1 MYMSSARVRDFC
13 VSALAPTLAPVPRLR
28 LFVLSTSH
36 CMQPYFAPTG
46 TNNQLNTYNFTH
58 VFALC
63 DNVYFK
69 NPQKILR

>member
-1 MYMSSARVRDFC
+1 MSSARVRDFC
-13 VSALAPTLAPVPRLR
+13 VSALASTLAPVPRSR

-36 CMQPYFAPTG
+36 CMQPNFASAG
-46 TNNQLNTYNFTH
+46 ANAQLITHNFTH